1 MRTYCEDPLKI
12 HKKKI
17 TKDLR
22 CISDDLFNLCKK
34 LLPSGIVLCGNCRKK
49 LQQNPG
55 LIISEKAKEELLM
68 SEVQEQSSTEFE
80 TSSNVSS
87 PPDEI
92 AQEQIL

>member
-1 MRTYCEDPLKI
+1 MPECPGS
-12 HKKKI
+12 
-17 TKDLR
+17 
-22 CISDDLFNLCKK
+22 SDDLFNLCKK

-80 TSSNVSS
+80 TSSNGSS

-92 AQEQIL
+92 AQEQLTELL